1 MKTSDDDQNC
11 FFLQQL
17 MSDFVSIELIYHVK
31 ALEKLSECG
40 KYIDLMNVEADL
52 EVSIYMECE

>member
-1 MKTSDDDQNC
+1 
-11 FFLQQL
+11 

-52 EVSIYMECE
+52 EVGTQGGICR